1 MVRTGIVFSS
11 FPLVAGGL
19 FLGFGHPALA
29 GVCFVLA
36 GFVLYFFRDPERA
49 IPTEPGAIVSPA
61 DGRVL
66 AVESVGEDNERRT
79 KVSIFLSLFDVHV
92 NRAPIAGTIR
102 QVQYQPGKFH
112 VATAA
117 RAAQEN
123 EQNIVTMEGDRTR
136 VTFKQI
142 AGILAR
148 RIEFWKKVGDQL
160 QRGERVGMIR
170 FGSRVEVLLDP
181 RCQVRVRPGEQVRG
195 GSSILAILE

>member
-1 MVRTGIVFSS
+1 M
-11 FPLVAGGL
+11 P
-19 FLGFGHPALA
+19 A
-29 GVCFVLA
+29 GVCFVLG
-36 GFVLYFFRDPERA
+36 GFVLYFFRDPERT
-49 IPTEPGAIVSPA
+49 IPTGPGVIVSPA

-66 AVESVGEDNERRT
+66 AVETVLAGNEQRT

-102 QVQYQPGKFH
+102 QLEHRPGKFH
-112 VATAA
+112 PAVAA
-117 RAAQEN
+117 RAGQRN
-123 EQNIVTMEGDRTR
+123 EQNIVTIEGEQTR

-160 QRGERVGMIR
+160 ARGERVGMIR
-170 FGSRVEVLLDP
+170 FGSRVEVLLEP
-181 RCQVRVRPGEQVRG
+181 RCRVRVRPGEQVRG

>member
-29 GVCFVLA
+29 GVGFVLA

-49 IPTEPGAIVSPA
+49 IPTQPGAIVSPA

-66 AVESVGEDNERRT
+66 AVESVGEGNERRT

-102 QVQYQPGKFH
+102 QLQYQPGKFH
-112 VATAA
+112 LATAA

-123 EQNIVTMEGDRTR
+123 EQNIVTMEGDGTR